1 MIILEMFHG
10 RISLILVLLL
20 LLVNF
25 VKGSRI
31 ELIYISLIENNRSSV
46 THLNSFQLIVLL
58 TEFIEI
64 TFFVCTKKINV
75 LILKQSSDMLVI
87 AAKVLLKLPN
97 LLMLIK
103 KKSPLLSRSLA
114 LVTVFVMFST
124 KVNLLYL
131 LYSTDQEV

>member
-25 VKGSRI
+25 VKSSRI
-31 ELIYISLIENNRSSV
+31 ELIYIFLIENNRSSV